1 MPIPTITRAKRVE
14 FKEAPLLSCPLEHTS
29 VEWLELEV
37 EVEDINVDID
47 VDAEVVAFD
56 RVAVDAQVGQTFFL
70 KYSLW
75 YPTTLPG
82 GVYSQTTYHP

>member
-14 FKEAPLLSCPLEHTS
+14 FKDAPLPSCPLTS
-29 VEWLELEV
+29 VEWLELEL
-37 EVEDINVDID
+37 EVEDVNVDID

-56 RVAVDAQVGQTFFL
+56 RVAFDEQVGQTFFL